1 MLRIYY
7 ISVVS
12 VLMAC
17 YFPLHAQSV
26 NDKFPEVYQLILNR
40 NFFKAK
46 DWYALNKSNLDQQ
59 HQQLTEAILD
69 NAFNKPAISDQKVT
83 VLLQTATGL
92 PDSLLLKLHRLKE
105 DNAVKQY
112 KYKEA
117 KVEVITMLKK
127 FAAMLSDEERDDL
140 SNNLK
145 IWTALENVPP
155 QRVSRGAV
163 KLKMFKDNAGLNNLK
178 MTVGMDTADFI
189 FDTGANISTVSAST
203 AKQLHFRI
211 IPSEIAVNAITGK
224 TVTAQLAV
232 CDKMML
238 GDLQLENV
246 VFLVLEDEGL
256 SFPSIN
262 YYIHGILGYAVIAA
276 LREIQITRDNY
287 FIVPE
292 TETEISGPSNMA
304 IDGLTPLI
312 CIDGMHFT
320 FDTGAGN
327 SILYAPFYQRN
338 RSIIDGNYSPQMIA
352 FGGAGGKVETA
363 GFKVKVTFNIMDKK
377 VTVKNVNLLQNNI
390 NQEKVYGNIGQD
402 VIRQF
407 SKMTMNFDKM
417 FIRFD

>member
-1 MLRIYY
+1 MVCHLPIQ
-7 ISVVS
+7 
-12 VLMAC
+12 
-17 YFPLHAQSV
+17 AQPV
-26 NDKFPEVYQLILNR
+26 NDKFPEIYQLILNR

-46 DWYALNKSNLDQQ
+46 DLYAIYKANLDQD

-69 NAFNKPAISDQKVT
+69 NAFNKPAISDQKVA
-83 VLLQTATGL
+83 VLLQTDTRL
-92 PDSLLLKLHRLKE
+92 PDSLVLKLHRLKE

-117 KVEVITMLKK
+117 KNEVLTMLKK
-127 FAAMLSDEERDDL
+127 FDRMLDDNEREDL

-155 QRVSRGAV
+155 QQVSRGTV
-163 KLKMFKDNAGLNNLK
+163 KLKMFKDYAGLNNLK
-178 MTVGMDTADFI
+178 IAVGTDTADFI
-189 FDTGANISTVSAST
+189 FDTGANISTVSVST
-203 AKQLHFRI
+203 AKRLKFRF

-224 TVTAQLAV
+224 TVTAQLAI

-238 GDLQLENV
+238 GDIMVENV

-276 LREIQITRDNY
+276 LREIQITQDNY
-287 FIVPE
+287 FIVPA
-292 TETEISGPSNMA
+292 TETDISGPSNMA

-312 CIDGMHFT
+312 CIDSMHFT

-327 SILYAPFYQRN
+327 SILYAPFYLRN
-338 RSIIDGNYSPQMIA
+338 RSSIDGNYRPQHIA
-352 FGGAGGKVETA
+352 FGGAGGKVEA
-363 GFKVKVTFNIMDKK
+363 IGFKVNVTFNIMDKK
-377 VTVKNVNLLQNNI
+377 VRVKNVNLLKNNI